1 MKTLLDV
8 IMHPEY
14 LDLLYFCTIGILSS
28 ALISFLPALH
38 IYNVIG
44 IFLLCVFEWGA
55 SMAPLELISL
65 SIGMIVGYSVLN
77 TVPATYFGP
86 GDESMSYYILPSA
99 DWVAKGRGYE
109 GVILT
114 GVGALTG
121 IIALAILAPLFMWIL
136 PPLKAIT
143 GPHMFWIIGAVI
155 VYSIM
160 SEWPKGLSQSPDCWT
175 NFFEGWYYLG
185 IGFLLFLASGL
196 LGFIVM
202 AKTMVPVQFAFQSIT
217 PVFVGL
223 FAIPWLITN
232 IINIGK
238 VPHQHPAESMELDW
252 NLVLRGTFGGF
263 LGGFFAAFVPIVTAG
278 VGGLIA
284 GHATA
289 QRDGRLFVM
298 SYGTCKTVYYVG
310 SFLLFFIPGLSLTR
324 GGLASIVNPIVT
336 SLTIKEYFI
345 FVGLMLFAGGISF
358 LLLMPFTKLCI
369 KIVEKI
375 PFQWVSVVALF
386 IVIPAVFMFTGW
398 GGMAIMTVA
407 TGLGLIPVLFQARR
421 MNLMGVLL
429 LPVCLSMAGYSNA
442 ILRFLGLL

>member
-1 MKTLLDV
+1 MEQIFDILL
-8 IMHPEY
+8 HPEY
-14 LDLLYFCTIGILSS
+14 LTLLYFCIIGILAS
-28 ALISFLPALH
+28 AIISFLPALH

-44 IFLLCVFEWGA
+44 IFMLLVLKFEA
-55 SMAPLELISL
+55 SMTTMELTAL
-65 SIGMIVGYSVLN
+65 SIGMIVGYSILN

-99 DWVAKGRGYE
+99 DWVNKGRGYE

-114 GVGALTG
+114 GIGSLTG
-121 IIALAILAPLFMWIL
+121 IIALALLAPLFVYIL
-136 PPLKAIT
+136 PALKTIT
-143 GPHMFWIIGAVI
+143 SPHMFWIIGAVI

-175 NFFEGWYYLG
+175 NFKEGWYYLG
-185 IGFLLFLASGL
+185 IGLLLFLASGL

-202 AKTMVPVQFAFQSIT
+202 AKTLVPVEFAFQSVT

-223 FAIPWLITN
+223 FAMPWLITN

-238 VPHQHPAESMELDW
+238 VPHQHEAESVEMDW
-252 NLVLRGTFGGF
+252 SLIARGTFGGF

-278 VGGLIA
+278 VGGLMA

-298 SYGTCKTVYYVG
+298 SYGTCKTIYYVG

-324 GGLASIVNPIVT
+324 GGLASILAPVSTV
-336 SLTIKEYFI
+336 LTVKEYFL
-345 FVGLMLFAGGISF
+345 FVALMLFAAGISF

-369 KIVEKI
+369 KIVETI
-375 PFQWVSVVALF
+375 PFQWVSIIAILVV
-386 IVIPAVFMFTGW
+386 VPAVFTFTGW
-398 GGMAIMTVA
+398 GGMFIMTVA
-407 TGLGLIPVLFQARR
+407 TGLGLVPVLFQARR

-429 LPVCLSMAGYSNA
+429 LPVCLNMAGYGND
-442 ILRFLGLL
+442 ILKFLGLL